1 MAVGRNRHDRIAEI
15 NGRHFLQTGKEAGLP
30 KALVRATIEGNR
42 DASGEAL
49 RKLESELPPGFPEEI
64 HASVKDAVLARLGA
78 LSMTEAA

>member
-1 MAVGRNRHDRIAEI
+1 M
-15 NGRHFLQTGKEAGLP
+15 
-30 KALVRATIEGNR
+30 LVEATIEEIG

-49 RKLESELPPGFPEEI
+49 RKLESELPPGFSEEI